1 MVIVLKGLFMKK
13 FLLFFG
19 GFICG
24 IIMTFLTIFIIGST
38 STSNNGVNIFDK
50 PGECLAKGSVEIFQ
64 VIEPTAAL
72 ATTKGDYGYNGILV
86 LLVNDENKVYYDEQ
100 IVKATKCFRQIGT
113 YQYETKGEF
122 LKTVPVVIAE

>member
-1 MVIVLKGLFMKK
+1 MGN
-13 FLLFFG
+13 
-19 GFICG
+19 
-24 IIMTFLTIFIIGST
+24 SNT
-38 STSNNGVNIFDK
+38 SDNGVNMFNE

-72 ATTKGDYGYNGILV
+72 ATTKGDHGYNGILV
-86 LLVNDENKVYYDEQ
+86 LLVNDENKAYYDEQ
-100 IVKATKCFRQIGT
+100 IVKAAKCFRQIGT

>member
-1 MVIVLKGLFMKK
+1 MKK

-24 IIMTFLTIFIIGST
+24 IIITFLTLFIIGST

-86 LLVNDENKVYYDEQ
+86 LLVNDENKAYYDEQ
-100 IVKATKCFRQIGT
+100 IVKAAKCFRQIGT